1 MGLAFATPVGPWRAI
16 QDRCARKL
24 AGEPTPSLALPQ
36 SDGET
41 SARACFQWALLSD
54 LDGRADAGIAWL
66 EQATRLE
73 PQDYWSHFY
82 LGFFCGRIGE
92 KGRAME
98 HYQAAVA
105 LRADSPWARCNRALL
120 NYARGEWQL
129 ALLDLNR
136 AIASPQGADLPE
148 AHLGLGLVKQVLGD
162 EAGARVAYETVI
174 AAGPASPFASAA
186 RLNRAKLDIDAG
198 AIDRAW
204 AEYGALLIE
213 DPRDVPARLSRA
225 LLALRFGRAAQSET
239 DLTTLL
245 QQAPERADEIL
256 AIRAK
261 ARLALGRLEGAEA
274 DAAGAYRRKP
284 SPSRER
290 LWIRTLLALH
300 RVEDLLWLDRPDNL
314 TILPGGDASIL
325 ADLREADRRLQS
337 MTEENRAVGAAAR
350 IFRTRSVFLSALDD
364 RSALAVASH
373 AIALS
378 PESPD
383 TYLVRARVRRRFGE
397 PRAALADVEFALA
410 LAPGDPR
417 LLELRGVLKTESGY
431 PERAMIDLDRA
442 ILRGAP
448 VTVRVP
454 RALALTA
461 IGRDEAAFSD
471 WSLALDA
478 DPEDPEAY
486 LGRARSL
493 IRLRRIDRALVD
505 LEQAADWAA
514 NNSVLLPRITSAYA
528 LCLPARPDRFPR
540 WLRLA
545 LRAWSAWVNTAQSR
559 QGG

>member
-1 MGLAFATPVGPWRAI
+1 MP
-16 QDRCARKL
+16 C
-24 AGEPTPSLALPQ
+24 
-36 SDGET
+36 
-41 SARACFQWALLSD
+41 
-54 LDGRADAGIAWL
+54 
-66 EQATRLE
+66 
-73 PQDYWSHFY
+73 
-82 LGFFCGRIGE
+82 
-92 KGRAME
+92 
-98 HYQAAVA
+98 
-105 LRADSPWARCNRALL
+105 
-120 NYARGEWQL
+120 
-129 ALLDLNR
+129 
-136 AIASPQGADLPE
+136 
-148 AHLGLGLVKQVLGD
+148 
-162 EAGARVAYETVI
+162 
-174 AAGPASPFASAA
+174 
-186 RLNRAKLDIDAG
+186 
-198 AIDRAW
+198 
-204 AEYGALLIE
+204 
-213 DPRDVPARLSRA
+213 
-225 LLALRFGRAAQSET
+225 LALRFGRAAQSET

-261 ARLALGRLEGAEA
+261 ARLALGRLEDAEA

-337 MTEENRAVGAAAR
+337 MTEENQNRAVGAAAR
-350 IFRTRSVFLSALDD
+350 IFRTRAVFLSALDD

-461 IGRDEAAFSD
+461 LGRDEAAFSD

-540 WLRLA
+540 WIRLA
-545 LRAWSAWVNTAQSR
+545 VRAWSAWVNTAQSR